1 LSLYQPTTKLEDKVT
16 FSQKFLAV
24 YSGVL
29 TFVFCMT
36 VLTRVSRSDAKQESF
51 DEINV
56 HRINVR
62 ESDGTLRMVI
72 SNTDR
77 FPGAIVKGKEYPHPR
92 DTAGVLF
99 YDHEGT
105 EDGGLIFGGRKK
117 AGDANPESYVHLSF
131 DQYMQDQVLVL
142 EEEQQHG
149 QKYSRVDINDVGDWP
164 ITDAIQAEQRILS
177 LPESQRKAAW
187 EQFQKTHTGIVNR
200 IRIGR
205 LEDKSTVVE
214 IKDST
219 GNTRI
224 SMKVNAEGQASLQFL
239 DSHGNVTN
247 SYPPERAK

>member
-1 LSLYQPTTKLEDKVT
+1 MKFLSN
-16 FSQKFLAV
+16 QKFLV
-24 YSGVL
+24 LYSGVL
-29 TFVFCMT
+29 TLVFCLT
-36 VLTRVSRSDAKQESF
+36 VLTGFSRSGAKQQSF
-51 DEINV
+51 DEIDV
-56 HRINVR
+56 HRINLR

-77 FPGAIVKGKEYPHPR
+77 FPGVIVKGKEYPHPR

-99 YDHEGT
+99 FDNEGT

-117 AGDANPESYVHLSF
+117 AGDSNPESYVHLSF

-142 EEEQQHG
+142 EEGQEQG

-187 EQFQKTHTGIVNR
+187 EQFQKTHTGMVNR

-205 LEDKSTVVE
+205 LKDKSSLVE
-214 IKDST
+214 MKDTT
-219 GNTRI
+219 GKTRI
-224 SMKVNAEGQASLQFL
+224 AMKVTAEGQASLQFL
-239 DSHGNVTN
+239 DSDGNVIS
-247 SYPPERAK
+247 SYPPKGKQ